1 MSEVLAHDEH
11 CSVGKVDEMRVPVL
25 EIIGRTALAD
35 VTSCAG
41 RESVT
46 TDYRALVAQSRRT
59 FSRQQMTTMSPSHP
73 IKSTNRNFR
82 FQAFTGLTE
91 MTAVGREA
99 NVHYEATDRPLWAVC
114 LQLEWEDIRTAFG
127 KSDCAVAANGALQ
140 NHPQPQSCHRW
151 ASNITATRL
160 RMSTGSPSDRTLHA
174 RIRSCI
180 LTRTATR
187 TSSGC
192 AQKAL

>member
-1 MSEVLAHDEH
+1 MLESSVLGDRDDRSCVAAGKSAVNSCSKVAPETSSTMRTRPELSFDGAAMKSVSTPPVRWQSSPACRPASVRPCH
-11 CSVGKVDEMRVPVL
+11 CLRQAVKGGRV
-25 EIIGRTALAD
+25 EAFARSFTR
-35 VTSCAG
+35 VTPN
-41 RESVT
+41 EP
-46 TDYRALVAQSRRT
+46 DRR
-59 FSRQQMTTMSPSHP
+59 
-73 IKSTNRNFR
+73 
-82 FQAFTGLTE
+82 
-91 MTAVGREA
+91 V
-99 NVHYEATDRPLWAVC
+99 WAVC
-114 LQLEWEDIRTAFG
+114 LQLEWEDVRTAFG

>member
-1 MSEVLAHDEH
+1 MPGNAVWRASIAVKGDSSSNIQGTCCLYSTHCARRSRVRKMWPYLIVRASRWMLDDPRCTYLMLRFVRRSYTTNYNLAAPRPND
-11 CSVGKVDEMRVPVL
+11 S
-25 EIIGRTALAD
+25 IGECCRAARLGTA
-35 VTSCAG
+35 
-41 RESVT
+41 
-46 TDYRALVAQSRRT
+46 
-59 FSRQQMTTMSPSHP
+59 RQL
-73 IKSTNRNFR
+73 R
-82 FQAFTGLTE
+82 
-91 MTAVGREA
+91 
-99 NVHYEATDRPLWAVC
+99 AVC
-114 LQLEWEDIRTAFG
+114 LQLEGEDVRTAFG